1 MTTLVSD
8 ETLGKVVRLV
18 WERPILLADRAAIMN
33 HVLEDQWA
41 AALDV
46 ARDLLAPEDDAI
58 AAIDEANEEAA
69 RTYDEREGVAAEVE
83 ERAMVVPHPNCSPDE
98 PAAVKVWRARAA
110 ILQEERDAARAELIA
125 TKKKLQGVMYG
136 GGKRR
141 RK

>member
-1 MTTLVSD
+1 VTTLVSD

-69 RTYDEREGVAAEVE
+69 RAYDERDGVAAEVE
-83 ERAMVVPHPNCSPDE
+83 ERAMVVPSCSPDE

-110 ILQEERDAARAELIA
+110 ILQEERDAARAELA
-125 TKKKLQGVMYG
+125 AAKKKLQGIMY